1 MSECCRAAVRVTGTV
16 QGVGFRPFVYRTAVD
31 AGVAGYVRNTGDSVE
46 ATFEGSQAAIEQ
58 VLQTVR
64 TDPPPLAT
72 VQAVDV
78 EWRDPTGVDGFEIRD
93 STGEHAGGVDAPVPP
108 DTGICEACLDD
119 LRDPDSRYHEYWA
132 TACVDCGPR
141 FAVVEDVPYDRAR
154 TSMAAFPLCDG
165 CRERYETPTS
175 RRYHAQTIG
184 CPDCGPTLRYERD
197 DECVATGPDAIARA
211 GDALTDGAI
220 LAVKGTGGIH
230 LVCDA
235 TDPETVELLRD
246 RTGRSAKPFACMARS
261 VDTIETFAEVDSTA
275 RGLLTDIRSPIM
287 LLETTTDA
295 SWLDAVA
302 PGLSTFGVMTPY
314 AGLHHLLFDHVEGPL
329 VMTSANRPGQPMCTT
344 TAAVWDRL
352 GDVVDGVVAH
362 DREIVA
368 RCDDSVVRVVDDTP
382 RFVRRSRGWTPTTLP
397 NPVGVDGESP
407 VVLAVGPERD
417 ATVAVAGGGSVVTS
431 QHIGA
436 VDSPDTLAFHRE
448 SVTHL
453 LELPNVTP
461 DVVACDQHPD
471 FLTTTEAKQYAAD
484 GMVGPVAV
492 QHHHAHAAALCAE
505 HGVSRAIVVTADGT
519 GYGPDGTIWGG
530 EVLDVTY
537 DGFERVGGLSSFV
550 LPGGEAAIEYPARI
564 LAGLLTDADRIDD
577 RLLET
582 GAVERQADAA
592 VVRQQAERGVNAPT
606 TTSVGRYLD
615 AVSALVGACDRRT
628 YEGEPAQRLEALARN
643 GAPQPIEVP
652 YETRNGCRVLDV
664 QTLVRSLAALTDDA
678 SAADVAATAQHAVA
692 SGLAT
697 IALDTAADRNVSAI
711 GFTGGVA
718 YNDAISRQLRTHI
731 DTSDCRYLE
740 PEMVPPG
747 DAGIAYGQAIV
758 ATARNVSV
766 AANR

>member
-1 MSECCRAAVRVTGTV
+1 MGEHCRAAVRVTGTV

-31 AGVAGYVRNTGDSVE
+31 AGVAGYVRNTGDAVE
-46 ATFEGSQAAIEQ
+46 AAFEGPRAAVEQ

-72 VQAVDV
+72 VEAVDV

-165 CRERYETPTS
+165 CRERYERPTS

-184 CPDCGPTLRYERD
+184 CPDCGPTVRYEID
-197 DECVATGPDAIARA
+197 AECVATGVDAIARA

-230 LVCDA
+230 LVCEA
-235 TDPETVELLRD
+235 TAPETVDRLRE
-246 RTGRSAKPFACMARS
+246 RTRRPAKPFACMARS
-261 VDTIETFAEVDSTA
+261 VDAIETFAEVDNTA
-275 RGLLTDIRSPIM
+275 RELLTDVRSPIL

-295 SWLDAVA
+295 SWLDVVA
-302 PGLSTFGVMTPY
+302 PGLSTVGVMTPY
-314 AGLHHLLFDHVEGPL
+314 AGLHHLLFDHVDGPL
-329 VMTSANRPGQPMCTT
+329 VMTSANRPGRPMCTT
-344 TAAVWDRL
+344 TEEVWDRL
-352 GDVVDGVVAH
+352 GDVVDGVVGH

-397 NPVGVDGESP
+397 NPAGDDGESP

-417 ATVAVAGGGSVVTS
+417 ATVAVAGGDGVVTS
-431 QHIGA
+431 QHIGD
-436 VDSPDTLAFHRE
+436 VDAPDTLAFHRE
-448 SVTHL
+448 AVTHL
-453 LELPNVTP
+453 RELTTVTP
-461 DVVACDQHPD
+461 DVVACDRHPE
-471 FLTTTEAKQYAAD
+471 FLTTTEAEQYAAD
-484 GMVGPVAV
+484 GLAGPVAV

-505 HGVSRAIVVTADGT
+505 HGVSRAIVIVCDGT
-519 GYGPDGTIWGG
+519 GYGPDGTVWGG

-537 DGFERVGGLSSFV
+537 DEFERVGGLSSFV

-564 LAGLLTDADRIDD
+564 LAGLLADPDRIDD

-606 TTSVGRYLD
+606 TTSAGRYLD

-628 YEGEPAQRLEALARN
+628 YEGEPAQRLEALARE
-643 GAPQPIEVP
+643 GIPQPIEVP
-652 YETRNGCRVLDV
+652 YETRNGYQVLDV
-664 QTLVRSLAALTDDA
+664 QTLVRSLATLADDA
-678 SAADVAATAQHAVA
+678 PAADVAATAQHALA
-692 SGLAT
+692 NGLAT
-697 IALDTAADRNVSAI
+697 IAVNAAADRTVERI

-718 YNDAISRQLRTHI
+718 YNDAISRQVRTTVTAA
-731 DTSDCRYLE
+731 DYPYLE

-747 DAGIAYGQAIV
+747 DGGIAYGQAIV
-758 ATARNVSV
+758 ATARETPGD
-766 AANR
+766 

>member
-1 MSECCRAAVRVTGTV
+1 MQISGTV

-31 AGVAGYVRNTGDSVE
+31 AGIAGYVRNTGGAVE
-46 ATFEGSQAAIEQ
+46 AAFEGPQAAIEQ

-64 TDPPPLAT
+64 TDPPPLST
-72 VQAVDV
+72 VEAVDV
-78 EWRDPTGVDGFEIRD
+78 EWRDPTGVEGFEICD
-93 STGEHAGGVDAPVPP
+93 STGKHAGGVDAPVPP

-154 TSMAAFPLCDG
+154 TSMAAFPLCED

-175 RRYHAQTIG
+175 RRCHAQTIG
-184 CPDCGPTLRYERD
+184 CPDCGPTLRYEID
-197 DECVATGPDAIARA
+197 AECVATGAECVATGTDAIARA
-211 GDALTDGAI
+211 GDALTDGSI
-220 LAVKGTGGIH
+220 LAIKGTGGIH

-235 TDPETVELLRD
+235 TDPETVGRLRA
-246 RTGRSAKPFACMARS
+246 RTGRPAKPFACMARS
-261 VDTIETFAEVDSTA
+261 VDAIEAFAEVDNTA
-275 RGLLTDIRSPIM
+275 RELLTDVRSPIV
-287 LLETTTDA
+287 LLETTTAA
-295 SWLDAVA
+295 SWLDVVA
-302 PGLSTFGVMTPY
+302 PGLSTVGVMTPY
-314 AGLHHLLFDHVEGPL
+314 AGLHHLLFDHVDDPV

-344 TAAVWDRL
+344 TESVWDRL
-352 GDVVDGVVAH
+352 GDVVDGVVGH

-397 NPVGVDGESP
+397 NPTGVDGESP

-417 ATVAVAGGGSVVTS
+417 ATVAVAGSDGVVSS

-436 VDSPDTLAFHRE
+436 VDSPNTLAFHRDA
-448 SVTHL
+448 VTHL
-453 LELPNVTP
+453 QELTNLSP
-461 DVVACDQHPD
+461 DVVACDRHPD
-471 FLTTTEAKQYAAD
+471 FLTTTEAEQYAAD
-484 GMVGPVAV
+484 GMAGPVAV

-505 HGVSRAIVVTADGT
+505 HDVNRAIVVVADGT

-537 DGFERVGGLSSFV
+537 EGFERVGGLSSFG
-550 LPGGEAAIEYPARI
+550 LPGGEVAIEYPARI
-564 LAGLLTDADRIDD
+564 LATLLADTDRIDD

-582 GAVERQADAA
+582 GAVESRDDAA

-606 TTSVGRYLD
+606 TTSAGRYLD

-628 YEGEPAQRLEALARN
+628 YEGEPAQRLEGLARD
-643 GAPQPIEVP
+643 GTPQPIDIP
-652 YETRNGCRVLDV
+652 YKTRSGDRVLDV
-664 QTLVRSLAALTDDA
+664 QTLVRSLAALTADA
-678 SAADVAATAQHAVA
+678 SAADVAATAQHALA

-697 IALDTAADRNVSAI
+697 IALDTAAERNVGAV

-718 YNDAISRQLRTHI
+718 YNGAISRQLRTHVEP
-731 DTSDCRYLE
+731 SDCRYLQ
-740 PEMVPPG
+740 PAAVPPG
-747 DAGIAYGQAIV
+747 DGGIAYGQAIV
-758 ATARNVSV
+758 ATARNISV
-766 AANR
+766 ADNR